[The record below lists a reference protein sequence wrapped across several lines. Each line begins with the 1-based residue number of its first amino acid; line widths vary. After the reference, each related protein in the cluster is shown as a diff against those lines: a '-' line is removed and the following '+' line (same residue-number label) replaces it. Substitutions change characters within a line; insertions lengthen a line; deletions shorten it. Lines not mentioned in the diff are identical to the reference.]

1 MALKIRVGIIGMG
14 YIGESHI
21 EAVRRIG
28 LCQLAAIA
36 DTNYELARQ
45 KAEMYGIEKVYSSV
59 DELLAD
65 KDIDVVHNCT
75 PNFLHKEINEKII
88 RAGKHLF
95 SEKPLTMNYEE
106 AKQLLEIK
114 KQFPGVEAAVNFNY
128 RMNPMVQEMR
138 ARIKNGEAGD
148 IRIITGSYEQ
158 DWLMYDT
165 DYSWRLEPEVAGNSC
180 CLADIGSHWMDIIQH
195 VTGHKIVSVMGDAV
209 TVIPVRKK
217 PAKQQETFKD
227 AVSEDYIEVEIKN
240 EEYAAVMFKTDKGA
254 TGVFHVT
261 ELAAGRGCNLNFEI
275 NGSKLSYGW
284 NQEEN
289 DRLWI
294 GRRGGDNSVI
304 VRNPNLIS
312 QSAKPYTALAM
323 GHPEG
328 WNDAFK
334 GNIYAFYKFLADG
347 AKGERIYSTLED
359 AAYIVKLTEKI
370 IESSKQKTW
379 INVEED

>member
-28 LCQLAAIA
+28 ICQLAAIA

-379 INVEED
+379 ITVEED

>member
-1 MALKIRVGIIGMG
+1 MKIKVGIIGMG

-21 EAVRRIG
+21 EAIRRIG
-28 LCQLAAIA
+28 LCELCAVA
-36 DTNYELARQ
+36 DTNYELA
-45 KAEMYGIEKVYSSV
+45 KAKADMYGIEKVYTSV

-75 PNFLHKEINEKII
+75 PNFLHREINEKII
-88 RAGKHLF
+88 RSGKHLF

-106 AKQLLEIK
+106 AKELIELK
-114 KQFPGVEAAVNFNY
+114 KQFPNVEAAVNFNY
-128 RMNPMVQEMR
+128 RMNPMVQEIR

-148 IRIITGSYEQ
+148 IRIITGSYNQ

-165 DYSWRLEPEVAGNSC
+165 DYSWRLEPEVSGNSC
-180 CLADIGSHWMDIIQH
+180 CVADIGSHWMDIIQH

-217 PAKQQETFKD
+217 PAQQQETFRD
-227 AVSEDYIEVEIKN
+227 AISEDYIEVEIKN

-261 ELAAGRGCNLNFEI
+261 ELAPGHGCNLNFEI
-275 NGSKLSYGW
+275 NGSLLSYGW
-284 NQEEN
+284 DQEQN
-289 DRLWI
+289 DRMWV
-294 GRRGGDNSVI
+294 GRRGGDNSVVI
-304 VRNPNLIS
+304 RNPNLIS
-312 QSAKPYTALAM
+312 QSAKPYTSLAM

-334 GNIYAFYKFLADG
+334 GNFYAFYKFLADG

-370 IESSKQKTW
+370 IQSSKQKTW
-379 INVEED
+379 INIEED

>member
-1 MALKIRVGIIGMG
+1 MG

-21 EAVRRIG
+21 EAIRRIG
-28 LCQLAAIA
+28 ICELSAVA
-36 DTNYELARQ
+36 DTNYELACQ
-45 KAEMYGIEKVYSSV
+45 KAEMYGIEKVYTSV

-88 RAGKHLF
+88 RSGKHLF

-106 AKQLLEIK
+106 AKELLELK

-138 ARIKNGEAGD
+138 TRIKNGEAGD

-165 DYSWRLEPEVAGNSC
+165 DYSWRLEPKISGNSC
-180 CLADIGSHWMDIIQH
+180 SIADIGSHWMDIIQH
-195 VTGHKIVSVMGDAV
+195 VTGHRIVSVMGDVV
-209 TVIPVRKK
+209 TVIPTRKK
-217 PAKQQETFKD
+217 PVKQQETFKD
-227 AVSEDYIEVEIKN
+227 GVSEDYVEVEVKN
-240 EEYAAVMFKTDKGA
+240 EDYAAVMFKTDKGA

-289 DRLWI
+289 DRMWV

-312 QSAKPYTALAM
+312 QSARPYTSLAM

-334 GNIYAFYKFLADG
+334 GNIYAFYKFLSDG

-370 IESSKQKTW
+370 IQSSKQKTW

>member
-1 MALKIRVGIIGMG
+1 MKIRVGIIGMG

-21 EAVRRIG
+21 EAIRRIG
-28 LCQLAAIA
+28 ICQLCAIA
-36 DTNYELARQ
+36 DTNYELAKK
-45 KAEMYGIEKVYSSV
+45 KADLYGIEKVYKSV

-65 KDIDVVHNCT
+65 KEIDVVHNCT

-180 CLADIGSHWMDIIQH
+180 CVADIGSHWMDIIQH
-195 VTGHKIVSVMGDAV
+195 VTGHKIVSVMADAV

-227 AVSEDYIEVEIKN
+227 DVSEDYIEVEIKN

-289 DRLWI
+289 DKMWI
-294 GRRGGDNSVI
+294 GRRGGDNSVVI
-304 VRNPNLIS
+304 RNPNLIS
-312 QSAKPYTALAM
+312 QSAKPYTSLAM

-334 GNIYAFYKFLADG
+334 GNFYAFYKYLADG
-347 AKGERIYSTLED
+347 KQGEKIYSTLED

-370 IESSKQKTW
+370 LESSKQKTW
-379 INVEED
+379 INV

>member
-1 MALKIRVGIIGMG
+1 MKIRVGIIGMG

-28 LCQLAAIA
+28 SCKLVAIA
-36 DTNYELARQ
+36 DTNYELACQ
-45 KAEMYGIEKVYSSV
+45 KAEMYGIEKVYASV
-59 DELLAD
+59 DELLSD

-75 PNFLHKEINEKII
+75 PNFLHKQINEKII
-88 RAGKHLF
+88 RSGKHLF

-106 AKQLLEIK
+106 AKSLLEIK
-114 KQFPGVEAAVNFNY
+114 KQFPNTHAAVNFNY
-128 RMNPMVQEMR
+128 RMNPMVQEIR

-165 DYSWRLEPEVAGNSC
+165 DYSWRLEPEVSGNSC
-180 CLADIGSHWMDIIQH
+180 CIADIGSHWMDIIQH
-195 VTGHKIVSVMGDAV
+195 VTGHKIVSVMGDVV

-217 PAKQQETFKD
+217 PAKQQETFRD
-227 AVSEDYIEVEIKN
+227 DVSEDYIEVEVKN
-240 EEYAAVMFKTDKGA
+240 EDYAAVMFKTDKGA

-261 ELAAGRGCNLNFEI
+261 ELAAGRGCNFNFEI
-275 NGSKLSYGW
+275 NGSVLSYGW

-289 DRLWI
+289 DKMWV

-304 VRNPNLIS
+304 KRNPNLIS
-312 QSAKPYTALAM
+312 QSAKPYTSLAM

-347 AKGERIYSTLED
+347 GKGERIYSTLED

-370 IESSKQKTW
+370 IESSKKKTW
-379 INVEED
+379 INIED

>member
-28 LCQLAAIA
+28 ICQLAAIA

-138 ARIKNGEAGD
+138 ARIKSGEAGD

-165 DYSWRLEPEVAGNSC
+165 DYSWRLEPEVAGDSC